1 MNTER
6 VIFIHIPKAAGQ
18 TIYAIAGRQ
27 YRRDEI
33 LILGARVGQVSP
45 PTLEQAVGAKI
56 ILGHIH
62 FGLHQHLDGEN
73 TYVTFLREPVSRVL
87 SLYRYIATSPRHHL
101 HAQVVNTTL
110 IDFVSGQLDAEEVE
124 NGQVRQIAGL
134 TRGVPDASDLARA
147 KQNLVEACRVVGL
160 VERFD
165 ESIILLKRSL
175 GWRMPFYVRKN
186 VTQAASLSD
195 STDDQALHIIR
206 RRNALDIELYQFACE
221 LFEERIRRE
230 RFFFPMEVSV
240 FRVLNATARF
250 GRLAMRAASVLRS
263 KDA

>member
-1 MNTER
+1 MRTER
-6 VIFIHIPKAAGQ
+6 VIFMHIPKAAGQ
-18 TIYAIAGRQ
+18 TIYGIVGRQ
-27 YRRDEI
+27 YPRDEI
-33 LILGARVGQVSP
+33 LILGERLGQVSP
-45 PTLEQAVGAKI
+45 PTVEQAAGAKI
-56 ILGHIH
+56 ILGHVH

-87 SLYRYIATSPRHHL
+87 SLYRYIATSTRHHL

-134 TRGVPDASDLARA
+134 MRGVPDASDLARA

-186 VTQAASLSD
+186 VTTKASPSSD
-195 STDDQALHIIR
+195 SSDDQALDIIK
-206 RRNALDIELYQFACE
+206 RRNALDIELYQFARD
-221 LFEERIRRE
+221 LFGEQVRRE
-230 RFFFPMEVSV
+230 RFFPMEVSA
-240 FRVLNATARF
+240 FRALNATARF
-250 GRLAMRAASVLRS
+250 GRAGMRGASMMRS
-263 KDA
+263 RNA